1 MSAKVIAIVNQ
12 KGGTGKT
19 TTTVN
24 LGCALSKLGNKVLII
39 DFDSQ
44 ASLTYY
50 MGIQEMP
57 KGSMADVIFGDKL
70 LSEII
75 IEKEGVSI
83 APAGLDLADAELS
96 LASYKKRSEVLK
108 FAMRGAVRMFD
119 YILIDCGPS
128 LSILSVNAM
137 NAAGSIIIPL
147 ELEVLALQGLQ
158 LITQTLQRV
167 RKSFN
172 PNLKVLGVL
181 LLKVDLAK
189 KVTQEV
195 YELLVN
201 TCSFP
206 IFQAHVEFDERAIEA
221 PSFGKSII
229 SYAPNSVSAIGYLDL
244 AMEVSQKLQPVE

>member
-24 LGCALSKLGNKVLII
+24 LGCALGKLGNKVLLI

-50 MGIQEMP
+50 MGIQQTP
-57 KGSMADVIFGDKL
+57 KGSVADVIFGDKL
-70 LSEII
+70 LSEVL

-83 APAGLDLADAELS
+83 APANLDLADAELS
-96 LASYKKRSEVLK
+96 LASYKNRAEVLK
-108 FAMRGAVRMFD
+108 FAMRGVIREFD

-137 NAAGSIIIPL
+137 NAAHNILIPL

-158 LITQTLQRV
+158 LITETLQRI
-167 RKSFN
+167 RTAFN
-172 PNLKVLGVL
+172 PKLQVLGVL
-181 LLKVDLAK
+181 LLKVDLSK
-189 KVTQEV
+189 NVTQEV
-195 YELLVN
+195 YELLLN
-201 TCSFP
+201 TCHFP
-206 IFQAHVEFDERAIEA
+206 IFQAHVEFDERAVEA
-221 PSFGKSII
+221 PSFGQSVIK
-229 SYAPNSVSAIGYLDL
+229 YAPNSISAIGYLDL
-244 AMEVSQKLQPVE
+244 AMEVTEKTQTVS